1 MKRHSIDIV
10 GLVSGMLF
18 MALAVGFLLD
28 ALDVWRADVGWVPP
42 IVLVAL
48 GLAGVLSTATR
59 ASRTREPLDV
69 SAAEPVDEPV
79 QEHTDEPVDGHPEA
93 PAVV

>member
-1 MKRHSIDIV
+1 MKRHPIDLV
-10 GLVSGMLF
+10 AFVLGLLF

-28 ALDVWRADVGWVPP
+28 ALDVWHADIGWVPP

-59 ASRTREPLDV
+59 ASAAARHSRKPQPPIRERRNPSTRRRRQSKPERRRT
-69 SAAEPVDEPV
+69 S
-79 QEHTDEPVDGHPEA
+79 
-93 PAVV
+93 